1 MKTVF
6 FDGIKYKEFEASE
19 EAYKWGLNFYKEIIE
34 AKDFKTQETIA
45 YYRGNLAKKY
55 NNVMR
60 RNPTI
65 ETKEFKKIAGKEFS
79 PDGEQI
85 AKIIHL
91 YKLIKSYEIPENI
104 ILFRYTKKEHIKKLC
119 KKRKIKKR
127 EKYQD
132 KAFTST
138 TLVKNNLKNFA
149 KENEYDCLLKI
160 YTPTG
165 IKGIYTQKTKNEG
178 NDEQEV
184 ILKPL
189 TQFEIVKVHHF
200 TKPLIIEVKALLE

>member
-1 MKTVF
+1 M
-6 FDGIKYKEFEASE
+6 
-19 EAYKWGLNFYKEIIE
+19 
-34 AKDFKTQETIA
+34 Q
-45 YYRGNLAKKY
+45 KKK
-55 NNVMR
+55 N
-60 RNPTI
+60 
-65 ETKEFKKIAGKEFS
+65 
-79 PDGEQI
+79 
-85 AKIIHL
+85 
-91 YKLIKSYEIPENI
+91 
-104 ILFRYTKKEHIKKLC
+104 
-119 KKRKIKKR
+119 KKR

>member
-1 MKTVF
+1 MKTVLF
-6 FDGIKYKEFEASE
+6 EGIKYKEFEESE
-19 EAYKWGLNFYKEIIE
+19 EAYEWGLTFYREIIKAE
-34 AKDFKTQETIA
+34 DFKTNETIA
-45 YYRGNLAKKY
+45 FYRGNLAKRY

-60 RNPTI
+60 RNPI
-65 ETKEFKKIAGKEFS
+65 IKTKEFETTAGKEFAS
-79 PDGEQI
+79 DGEQI
-85 AKIIHL
+85 AKIMHL
-91 YKLIKSYEIPENI
+91 NELINNYEIPENV
-104 ILFRYTKKEHIKKLC
+104 ILYRYTKKEYIKKLC
-119 KKRKIKKR
+119 KKRGIQKR

-138 TLVKNNLKNFA
+138 TLVKNNLKDFA

-189 TQFEIVKVHHF
+189 TKFEIVKVHRF
-200 TKPLIIEVKALLE
+200 TKPLLIEVKALIE